1 MGLNL
6 SRRGRGEPLAT
17 AGELRAGIDSLV
29 AGREE
34 VVREQLG
41 HLQLGY
47 SLDEAEL
54 CDFSG
59 PSQPLCL
66 MIAGLTPRAAASLP
80 PRVLQCWVRCWWSD
94 GGGGEVSATPNI
106 PSLSQAGLD
115 APCAARGWEHT
126 GGRRK
131 QWHLSP

>member
-1 MGLNL
+1 MGLNA

-47 SLDEAEL
+47 SMDEAEL
-54 CDFSG
+54 CDFLG

-66 MIAGLTPRAAASLP
+66 GIAGLTPRTAASLLP
-80 PRVLQCWVRCWWSD
+80 CVLQCWVKCWWSD
-94 GGGGEVSATPNI
+94 VGP
-106 PSLSQAGLD
+106 
-115 APCAARGWEHT
+115 R
-126 GGRRK
+126 
-131 QWHLSP
+131 